1 MDTHTH
7 ALCSLWNVK
16 SFQVSDQSTYKLN
29 DYKYKIHEVFVQAII
44 NFKLFTDIV
53 PQHSTVF
60 RLYSSYRNFKLGTTQ
75 KCLETVYNLKTLLLL
90 FQRSL

>member
-1 MDTHTH
+1 MSSEQHNKIIAIQISGLKLWTHTH

-60 RLYSSYRNFKLGTTQ
+60 RL
-75 KCLETVYNLKTLLLL
+75 CI
-90 FQRSL
+90 